1 MKNTKHKGYAVVTAF
16 GKFLRSLRLD
26 IGELLLD
33 MAEKL
38 DVSST
43 FLSGVENGK
52 RKIPSDWVERIS
64 SLYCLSA
71 EKKTELQEAFYDANN
86 AVEIGLT
93 NLQQEQRDLVFAFAR
108 KLESIPNDDMERI
121 RKILNKK

>member
-1 MKNTKHKGYAVVTAF
+1 MVTVF

-33 MAEKL
+33 MAKKL
-38 DVSST
+38 NVSST

-64 SLYCLSA
+64 TIYDLSEDKKRELHEAYC
-71 EKKTELQEAFYDANN
+71 EANN
-86 AVEIGLT
+86 AIEIGLT
-93 NLQQEQRDLVFAFAR
+93 NLQRSQKDLVFAFAR
-108 KLESIPNDDMERI
+108 KLDSIADDDVEKI
-121 RKILNKK
+121 RRILNKK